1 MMVTDEGDST
11 GIDLEYF
18 FEDLSG
24 EDSTRIAGA
33 ILIIIGSILGVQ
45 LGIMLISADPGEV
58 LSGNLDSTTKY
69 ADVSGIVSTALVDNN
84 TGGDPVEGVKVRLLG
99 SDGTTTGRETF
110 TDSNGRFT
118 IPDVLR
124 EPSIL
129 SVTHP
134 GNNTTKIYLVPG
146 DNAQI
151 AVTLTPGNGE
161 QIIDI
166 LGESHLGESVS
177 LATAIAALTIL
188 LGLAGC
194 YGGVEAYRGS
204 SYRRS
209 WGLAFLGLWSRGMIF
224 IGPLLILTGMGLVTL
239 TREQFSGGKNSNS

>member
-1 MMVTDEGDST
+1 M
-11 GIDLEYF
+11 
-18 FEDLSG
+18 
-24 EDSTRIAGA
+24 
-33 ILIIIGSILGVQ
+33 
-45 LGIMLISADPGEV
+45 
-58 LSGNLDSTTKY
+58 
-69 ADVSGIVSTALVDNN
+69 
-84 TGGDPVEGVKVRLLG
+84 
-99 SDGTTTGRETF
+99 
-110 TDSNGRFT
+110 
-118 IPDVLR
+118 
-124 EPSIL
+124 
-129 SVTHP
+129 
-134 GNNTTKIYLVPG
+134 VPG

-166 LGESHLGESVS
+166 LGESHLGEAVS

-209 WGLAFLGLWSRGMIF
+209 WWLAFLGLWSRGMIF

>member
-1 MMVTDEGDST
+1 MITMVTDDGDST

-24 EDSTRIAGA
+24 EDSTRVAGA

-58 LSGNLDSTTKY
+58 VSGNLDSTARY
-69 ADVSGIVSTALVDNN
+69 ADVSGIVNSALTDNN

-110 TDSNGRFT
+110 TDSDGRFT
-118 IPDVLR
+118 IPEVLR
-124 EPSIL
+124 EPAIL

-151 AVTLTPGNGE
+151 AITLTPGNGE
-161 QIIDI
+161 QTIDMM
-166 LGESHLGESVS
+166 GESHLGDSVS
-177 LATAIAALTIL
+177 LATTIAVLTII

-194 YGGVEAYRGS
+194 YGGIEAYRGN

-209 WGLAFLGLWSRGMIF
+209 WWFAFLGLCSRGMIF
-224 IGPLLILTGMGLVTL
+224 IGPLLILIGMGLVTL
-239 TREQFSGGKNSNS
+239 TREQFSGGQN